1 MKLHL
6 DSNTV
11 EGKPEE
17 ILEYQQ
23 LLEGNNQSDKYKIIT
38 DKLNKTKHTHSEGDT
53 EESNT
58 QYVKEHPFWYLKV
71 GTSFSRNN
79 GNVLKTALGSD
90 DLLLDSKGNIYF
102 YHSVTDFLVPV
113 DREDVREEF
122 EEAQI
127 ENSLLKYY
135 PVLDEFV
142 KL

>member
-1 MKLHL
+1 MKLYL

-11 EGKPEE
+11 EGTPEE

-23 LLEGNNQSDKYKIIT
+23 LLEDKNQSDKYKIIT
-38 DKLNKTKHTHSEGDT
+38 DKLNKAKHTRSEDDT

-58 QYVKEHPFWYLKV
+58 QYFKEHPFWYLKV

-79 GNVLKTALGSD
+79 GNVLKTAFGSD

-102 YHSVTDFLVPV
+102 YQSVRDSLLPF
-113 DREDVREEF
+113 DREDIREEF

-127 ENSLLKYY
+127 EGALLKYY
-135 PVLDEFV
+135 PVLDEFA